1 VENVY
6 CHGKLFFLKTQEM
19 VKHKTLFVDKLL
31 YKFQDAGR
39 LKCVSRPDLVLGHK
53 LPMSELTLLAGQS
66 LPVHDLTP

>member
-1 VENVY
+1 
-6 CHGKLFFLKTQEM
+6 M